1 MQQKQTQLQY
11 GTRAGVSGQ
20 QSGLTASSGLTG
32 SPGLT
37 GSGHVVYRQP
47 YNKTTPYVTT
57 MDSLHDPRKMDT
69 IESLHKDQEFY
80 SGYTAGRG
88 QMNEYENIYERPLPN
103 PSQPI

>member
-11 GTRAGVSGQ
+11 STRTGVPGQ
-20 QSGLTASSGLTG
+20 QSGPPGLTG
-32 SPGLT
+32 SPGLD
-37 GSGHVVYRQP
+37 GPGHVVYRQP

-57 MDSLHDPRKMDT
+57 IDSLHDPRNMDT
-69 IESLHKDQEFY
+69 IESLHKDQDFY
-80 SGYTAGRG
+80 SRYTGRG